1 MTRPRAW
8 LTLLGLAMSAAAV
21 ALLLRSIDAADTWRR
36 LRAADPL
43 WFLGACAVTT
53 ASYVVRAVRWGELLS
68 TTARPSFRRL
78 FSATMIGFLAINTLP
93 ARLGELVRAYALSRS
108 ERIST
113 ATVLGS
119 VAVERLLDLAALGVF
134 WSLSLGVA
142 SLPAWFRWS
151 GFVTLGLTVAAAAGL
166 LALHRFGGW
175 RALGAENGILRRLPE
190 KPRRALAA
198 AIPAFGEGV
207 RSLASPSI
215 LIRAGLLTAAMWIV
229 TAAVFLMTG
238 AALGMALPLW
248 APCLLAFIV
257 CVGIM
262 VPSSPGFVG
271 VMEGACVVGL
281 GLTGVRGPEALA
293 YGVLY
298 HATQLAPLVLLG
310 TWYAVREHV
319 GGEVLHGVPEAPPPA
334 DRKNRRH

>member
-1 MTRPRAW
+1 MTKPRAW
-8 LTLLGLAMSAAAV
+8 LTLLGLAMSAVAV

-36 LRAADPL
+36 LRGADPL

-53 ASYVVRAVRWGELLS
+53 ASYVVRAARWGELLS
-68 TTARPSFRRL
+68 TASRPSFRRL

-134 WSLSLGVA
+134 WSLSLGIA
-142 SLPAWFRWS
+142 SLPGWFRWS
-151 GFVTLGLTVAAAAGL
+151 GFITMALTAVAAAGL
-166 LALHRFGGW
+166 WALHRFGGW
-175 RALGAENGILRRLPE
+175 QALGAETGILRRLPE

-198 AIPAFGEGV
+198 AIPAFGVGV
-207 RSLASPSI
+207 RSIASPPI
-215 LIRAGLLTAAMWIV
+215 LLRAGLLTAVMWIV
-229 TAAVFLMTG
+229 TAAVFVMAG
-238 AALGMALPLW
+238 AALGMVLPPL
-248 APCLLAFIV
+248 APFLLAFVV

-281 GLTGVRGPEALA
+281 GLMGVGGPEALA

-310 TWYAVREHV
+310 TWYAVREHA
-319 GGEVLHGVPEAPPPA
+319 GGEVLHGVPEAPPRA

>member
-8 LTLLGLAMSAAAV
+8 LTLLGLAMSAMAV

-36 LRAADPL
+36 LRGADPL

-53 ASYVVRAVRWGELLS
+53 ASYVVRAARWGELLS
-68 TTARPSFRRL
+68 THSRPSFRRL

-134 WSLSLGVA
+134 WSLSLAFA

-151 GFVTLGLTVAAAAGL
+151 GLITLALTAVAAAAFW
-166 LALHRFGGW
+166 ALHHFGGW
-175 RALGAENGILRRLPE
+175 QALGAETGILRRLPE
-190 KPRRALAA
+190 KPRRALGA

-207 RSLASPSI
+207 RSIASPPI
-215 LIRAGLLTAAMWIV
+215 LVRAGLLTAGVWIV
-229 TAAVFLMTG
+229 TASVFLMTG
-238 AALGMALPLW
+238 AALGMDLPLW
-248 APCLLAFIV
+248 APFLLAFIV

-271 VMEGACVVGL
+271 VMEGACVVAL
-281 GLTGVRGPEALA
+281 GFMGVGGPEALA

-298 HATQLAPLVLLG
+298 HATQLVPLVLLG

-319 GGEVLHGVPEAPPPA
+319 GGEVLHGLPEGPAPSN
-334 DRKNRRH
+334 RKNRRH